1 MQPWQR
7 FQAPGARAPRPNFM
21 NRPAG
26 IRGMAPRPNFVR
38 PGFAAGGLNR
48 FKAASQ
54 QQQPTPNQQKSSVPD
69 EDRHRGDGLM
79 PTTSDGVP
87 TTLPSGQTWDVV
99 EEILSDDELTEVK
112 PVESEWDAETRQNA
126 EQKIEDEAEPR
137 KRTKR
142 KMHLNKDILDQI
154 HGKIMLETSVD
165 GFSADLPKMPK
176 LDKHKLTYMTF
187 DPILCYNSVTVP
199 KLHIGGRKFKENTSK
214 FQVIEKCLLARFR
227 KITPSVEQRAQVKQ
241 LQAKIS
247 RAFEA
252 LLDTPL
258 ARSGTLPIC
267 AYAEVGSFAKR
278 TVMMPNL
285 TADCAVIMKVKPTQ
299 EAIRRLSE
307 HFLIQYNRLNSVQL
321 FRYDVESGQNVY
333 LSDENTSTPL
343 QIEFIE
349 GAGFEVNNEEANV
362 RIMIGCQKHKLN
374 VGVDTNLH
382 MSKEVLKSANA
393 AVEHVKW
400 FKEKIVD
407 MRTRMLI
414 IMLKDLCLRFESLNQ
429 GLNRRTIELLAY
441 YAINEVPMLADTLEH
456 QVDFEEQ
463 MEKDPASAVRSIL
476 GLGEAFV
483 RCLQLLA
490 TGFLTTD
497 SSGMIDNLTG
507 EPNMIDPKIQM
518 ANGANI
524 EHHRIHFE
532 WEHRKME
539 NLMCTAQ
546 TLLRIVLCGGVEK
559 IFEPSLASTLERQDT
574 IVGNILV
581 TPGNK
586 IYR

>member
-7 FQAPGARAPRPNFM
+7 FQAPGARAPRPSFM

-26 IRGMAPRPNFVR
+26 IRGMPPRPNFVR
-38 PGFAAGGLNR
+38 PGFAGLNR
-48 FKAASQ
+48 FKAASIEKQ
-54 QQQPTPNQQKSSVPD
+54 TVPD
-69 EDRHRGDGLM
+69 EERHRGDGLM
-79 PTTSDGVP
+79 PKTSDGVP
-87 TTLPSGQTWDVV
+87 TALPQGNKWEQM
-99 EEILSDDELTEVK
+99 EENNSDNEEVQEIVKKDEWSSKKNNQDTKKDDDENDDK
-112 PVESEWDAETRQNA
+112 
-126 EQKIEDEAEPR
+126 PR
-137 KRTKR
+137 KKIKR
-142 KMHLNKDILDQI
+142 KLHLNKDILEQI
-154 HGKIMLETSVD
+154 HGKIMLETSTQ
-165 GFSADLPKMPK
+165 GLSADLPKMPK
-176 LDKHKLTYMTF
+176 LEKHKLTYMTF
-187 DPILCYNSVTVP
+187 DPIQCYNSVTIP
-199 KLHIGGRKFKENTSK
+199 KLHITGRKFKENNNK
-214 FQVIEKCLLARFR
+214 FQAIEKCLLARFR

-278 TVMMPNL
+278 TVMVPNL

-321 FRYDVESGQNVY
+321 YRYDVETGQNVY

-382 MSKEVLKSANA
+382 MSKEILRSANA

-429 GLNRRTIELLAY
+429 GMNRRTIELLAY
-441 YAINEVPMLADTLEH
+441 YSE
-456 QVDFEEQ
+456 
-463 MEKDPASAVRSIL
+463 
-476 GLGEAFV
+476 LGE
-483 RCLQLLA
+483 
-490 TGFLTTD
+490 
-497 SSGMIDNLTG
+497 IK
-507 EPNMIDPKIQM
+507 E
-518 ANGANI
+518 
-524 EHHRIHFE
+524 
-532 WEHRKME
+532 
-539 NLMCTAQ
+539 
-546 TLLRIVLCGGVEK
+546 
-559 IFEPSLASTLERQDT
+559 
-574 IVGNILV
+574 
-581 TPGNK
+581 
-586 IYR
+586 